1 MQIRAGLECNFAN
14 TELVDYKPSKACFDE
29 PAAVN
34 NTHCPSSGAMLV
46 SGGTTTVFCV
56 CCGRSFG
63 AECVQNEAPVL
74 QIGHEDHTKIC
85 TDCHNAQC
93 CLVWLKSVVYVH
105 TLALHELTPEVLR
118 RVDRFKASFRLRRR
132 TTPRL
137 DMAASLKEQQQVND
151 IEFEELRR
159 VDHEYRR
166 EGLQEEYDKLEA
178 TLDALGNDMQSL
190 LGFLRAPTKGDIGT
204 TVGCN
209 STGQCVSENMINNA
223 RLYFLVVRR
232 LLRVADQEPDL
243 LDFFWPQVLQIH
255 LLLAKRRSL
264 TSVALTDMLQQGIVS
279 IALRYPH
286 LALKLSWAVLATIG
300 DYAAKR
306 ITQSQYAACVCMLLQ
321 LEVETYGVA
330 SSITNS
336 DPSFSSSPTGT
347 GSAATATTS
356 GETGDGSV
364 GGDTPVPTPVAW
376 SFVSDGSGEGPVV
389 RDGRSV
395 LQRLLQGSS
404 HQNQELTI
412 ELYTLLRVR
421 KRLLSV
427 QENDMAHRRAAASRI
442 APRLTPPI
450 TATEEEVGE
459 GKGSNAEEE
468 GGDVTYKERLEGVGA
483 FEVDS
488 ETTVDQNTSLTST
501 DMTEFTCESIFLNKY
516 PSPGGSEEGFCAVWK
531 GLSTQLD
538 FIEKITDLVD
548 TLRFVDR
555 PLRTDT
561 LKAELSEKF
570 VHEDGTLR
578 MWGLDPTGAAAEP
591 TYRMNRVY
599 VDECRVFRT
608 KARAPSLIVFEVVL
622 DNVMGLASNVIDR
635 DLSVSRREEGESQ
648 SGHYSH
654 RRGHCHASLVG
665 GGAVRGGDVDVSDM
679 LEERLLKTK
688 ADMSRERSLSEAE
701 EEATGQVVGDRS
713 CGHSCGEH
721 VHDEDMDETCRVEVE
736 NTTAYTPSPS
746 VRAQSGSATR
756 RLSSRG
762 TGTSPPLSGGT
773 MAIVF
778 PNDEGNEDDVDIDPL
793 LADGLPD
800 EEAEVTKRVIES
812 AMNLLASGS
821 ITQEEYAQLVQSN
834 CKYRD
839 EAKSNYKE
847 QARAKIE
854 FYYGEEWAARK
865 ERLLQQAGGDNRG
878 TTGRFQAGNDAVWSV
893 REESVRNRSRT
904 RSRSIPSGVS
914 GLDSIASEETVED
927 DSPPDDGD
935 MNGMGS
941 FPLSKRGTSEE
952 SGFEDSGVWAERD
965 LRSFIVKSNDD
976 LRQEV
981 ACIQLI
987 ELCQEIFTEAHLD
1000 NTLWLKPYR
1009 IVSTGPSA
1017 GFVETLPNTQSIDAI
1032 KKTEGFES
1040 LPVFFEQLY
1049 GGSAQTLHVAR
1060 MNYVASLAAY
1070 SLVCYLF
1077 CIKDRHNGNI
1087 LLDSE
1092 GHLVHIDF
1100 GFLLGIAPGGSFS
1113 VETAP
1118 FKLTDEMLDI
1128 FGGMESPYF
1137 PMFIKAFTYGF
1148 LALRAKA
1155 SAIVSAVE
1163 LMAQDSPFPCFQGK
1177 DAAAIVDKLRARLRN
1192 DLNETDT
1199 VAYCLDLITQSYGSL
1214 GTKQY
1219 DTYQWYTNG
1228 IVP

>member
-1 MQIRAGLECNFAN
+1 MTHTGSTHFLSAQSTVMRDEWIVQIRAGLECNFAN
-14 TELVDYKPSKACFDE
+14 TELVEYKPSKASFDA
-29 PAAVN
+29 PSAAN
-34 NTHCPSSGAMLV
+34 NIQCPKSGVALV
-46 SGGTTTVFCV
+46 PGGATAVFCL

-63 AECVQNEAPVL
+63 AECVQDQAPVL

-132 TTPRL
+132 TSPRL
-137 DMAASLKEQQQVND
+137 DMAASLKEQQQVSD
-151 IEFEELRR
+151 VEFEELRR

-166 EGLQEEYDKLEA
+166 EGLLEEFDRMDA
-178 TLDALGNDMQSL
+178 ALDALGNDMQSL
-190 LGFLRAPTKGDIGT
+190 LGFLRAPTKGKMGT
-204 TVGCN
+204 AAG
-209 STGQCVSENMINNA
+209 SSSSGQCVSENMINNA

-243 LDFFWPQVLQIH
+243 LDFYWPQVLQIH

-264 TSVALTDMLQQGIVS
+264 NSVALTDILQQGIVS

-321 LEVETYGVA
+321 LEVATYGVA
-330 SSITNS
+330 SSLTNS
-336 DPSFSSSPTGT
+336 DPPFSS
-347 GSAATATTS
+347 TS
-356 GETGDGSV
+356 GGGGPPLRGSIPA
-364 GGDTPVPTPVAW
+364 G
-376 SFVSDGSGEGPVV
+376 SFVSDALGEGPVV

-404 HQNQELTI
+404 HQNQELMI
-412 ELYTLLRVR
+412 ELYTLLRAR
-421 KRLLSV
+421 KRLLCV
-427 QENDMAHRRAAASRI
+427 QEEEMALRRAA
-442 APRLTPPI
+442 T
-450 TATEEEVGE
+450 GK
-459 GKGSNAEEE
+459 KGSHISQPPE
-468 GGDVTYKERLEGVGA
+468 GSVDIVNDGGTVTGQG
-483 FEVDS
+483 
-488 ETTVDQNTSLTST
+488 T
-501 DMTEFTCESIFLNKY
+501 DMEVFSCESIFLDKY
-516 PSPGGSEEGFCAVWK
+516 HPSAHPSAVWK
-531 GLSTQLD
+531 GLTTQLD
-538 FIEKITDLVD
+538 FIEKVTDMVD
-548 TLRFVDR
+548 MLRFVER
-555 PLRTDT
+555 PLRTDV
-561 LKAELSEKF
+561 LKAELSDKF
-570 VHEDGTLR
+570 LHPDGTLS

-591 TYRMNRVY
+591 MYRMNRVY

-622 DNVMGLASNVIDR
+622 DDA
-635 DLSVSRREEGESQ
+635 VSSQ
-648 SGHYSH
+648 SKLSAESGSSWGGNGERGQDEAQTLPTSSGGGEGGGRNGHHGTPHSH
-654 RRGHCHASLVG
+654 RRGHHHASLVG
-665 GGAVRGGDVDVSDM
+665 GDGGDGTEEGEDVSDI
-679 LEERLLKTK
+679 LEERLTKTK
-688 ADMSRERSLSEAE
+688 EDMSRERSLSEDKTHHAHG
-701 EEATGQVVGDRS
+701 T
-713 CGHSCGEH
+713 HEH
-721 VHDEDMDETCRVEVE
+721 HIRLLSAHDHDQMGAALVTDADS
-736 NTTAYTPSPS
+736 TTPP
-746 VRAQSGSATR
+746 RAGRGVTR

-762 TGTSPPLSGGT
+762 GASPPLSGG
-773 MAIVF
+773 AIVPIVF
-778 PNDEGNEDDVDIDPL
+778 HDEDDVDIDPL
-793 LADGLPD
+793 QADGLPD
-800 EEAEVTKRVIES
+800 EEVEVTKRVIAS
-812 AMNLLASGS
+812 AMNLLANGS
-821 ITQEEYAQLVQSN
+821 ITQEEYAQLVQSD

-839 EAKSNYKE
+839 EAKSNHKE

-865 ERLLQQAGGDNRG
+865 ERLLRKAGSSKDG
-878 TTGRFQAGNDAVWSV
+878 TRRRFQAGVDAVWNV

-904 RSRSIPSGVS
+904 RSRSIPNGTSG
-914 GLDSIASEETVED
+914 GGIASEETGED
-927 DSPPDDGD
+927 DSPPEATSGER
-935 MNGMGS
+935 S
-941 FPLSKRGTSEE
+941 FLLTGRAASEA

-1113 VETAP
+1113 VESAP

-1128 FGGMESPYF
+1128 FGGMDSPYF
-1137 PMFIKAFTYGF
+1137 HMFVKAFTNGF
-1148 LALRAKA
+1148 LALRAKT

-1163 LMAQDSPFPCFQGK
+1163 IMAQDSPFPCFQGK
-1177 DAAAIVDKLRARLRN
+1177 DTAVIVDKLRARLRN
-1192 DLNETDT
+1192 DLSVTDA
-1199 VAYCLDLITQSYGSL
+1199 VEHCLDLITQSYSSL

-1219 DTYQWYTNG
+1219 DTFQWYTNG